1 MKIRRIT
8 TMLLAVAL
16 CVTMMPSAAFAVEGG
31 KTPPKLPEPAGV
43 ADTLAA
49 EDLLAEGE
57 HEEDELLVTFQE
69 GTSKKKIGKVI
80 DAQEA
85 TCEDILT
92 VDGDKTARITI
103 DGSGEEA
110 LQKTMQA
117 LAADPRVAEV
127 QPNYRY
133 KIAGKVTPDPFLD
146 KKQETARYQ
155 YHMETVHAEKAWEL
169 LEKAGH
175 ERTIV
180 GVVDGGLDP
189 RHQDLQANR
198 QKTKEGGEGYVWV
211 HHGKPQKS
219 MDDPSGSEGHGTH
232 VTGIIWHSCDR
243 DHRRH
248 LRQREG
254 RQRCGRRA

>member
-1 MKIRRIT
+1 MRIRRIT

-31 KTPPKLPEPAGV
+31 KTPPKSPEPAGV

-155 YHMETVHAEKAWEL
+155 YHMETVRAEKIDRRSFFSVL
-169 LEKAGH
+169 LYLGLIQEGLRAETLKQD
-175 ERTIV
+175 V
-180 GVVDGGLDP
+180 PFFGGLRFRLCHMPEFNFPRDIGVIPCQLPDLSIPDLIDP
-189 RHQDLQANR
+189 
-198 QKTKEGGEGYVWV
+198 
-211 HHGKPQKS
+211 
-219 MDDPSGSEGHGTH
+219 
-232 VTGIIWHSCDR
+232 
-243 DHRRH
+243 
-248 LRQREG
+248 
-254 RQRCGRRA
+254 